1 MKVKEEFEV
10 KNSAGKVISLDY
22 LTPPLTY
29 LDYGFA
35 PLPRGFEGYCVKNS
49 NIVVEK
55 QADGTF
61 KNSKT
66 NEVYSR
72 V

>member
-22 LTPPLTY
+22 LTPQLTY
-29 LDYGFA
+29 LDYGFK

-49 NIVVEK
+49 AIVVEK
-55 QADGTF
+55 QGDGTF
-61 KNSKT
+61 KIPST
-66 NEVYSR
+66 NEIYSR